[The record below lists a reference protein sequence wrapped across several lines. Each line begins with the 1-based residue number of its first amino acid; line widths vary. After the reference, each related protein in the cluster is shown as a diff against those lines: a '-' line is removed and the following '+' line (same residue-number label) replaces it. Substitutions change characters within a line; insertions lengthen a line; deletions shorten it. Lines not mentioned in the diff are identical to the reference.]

1 MLEIREATTDEDL
14 GHMVAIVSR
23 VSPDNP
29 MSIDEARWQDAR
41 YPGGKRF
48 LAWLD
53 GVPVGCGGAGRVYM
67 YAEDFPALWGNISV
81 LPEHRERGV
90 GGALLEAI
98 GGVALAAGKP
108 ELYGRTTGDR
118 PEAIR
123 FLERRGFREV
133 ERMKVVR
140 LDLAG
145 LEPAATNPP
154 AGITITSLEAS
165 PELADRLYEVAV
177 EALPDIPGDGR
188 MDPGTPEE
196 FRARDVDRAL
206 LPKGGYAVA
215 VDDASGSVV
224 GYSNL
229 MLVVNNP
236 GLAWHG
242 MTAVR
247 RAFRGRGVAGALKR
261 ATIAWGA
268 ANGLTAIETA
278 NDVDNAPMRAVNRK
292 LGYRPMP
299 DEVYFQGPAARVVA
313 SAEAGVPA

>member
-1 MLEIREATTDEDL
+1 MLEIREAVTDEDL
-14 GHMVAIVSR
+14 GHMVAIIGR

-29 MSIDEARWQDAR
+29 MSIEEARWQDAK

-48 LAWLD
+48 VAWLD
-53 GVPVGCGGAGRVYM
+53 GVAVGCGGAGRVYM

-81 LPEHRERGV
+81 LPEFRDRGV

-145 LEPAATNPP
+145 HVPAPVAPP
-154 AGITITSLEAS
+154 PGITITSLEAS
-165 PELADRLYEVAV
+165 PALADRLYDVAV

-196 FRARDVDRAL
+196 FVARDVDRNL
-206 LPKGGYAVA
+206 MPKGGYAVA
-215 VDDASGSVV
+215 VDDASGAAV

-229 MLVVNNP
+229 MLVANSP

-247 RAFRGRGVAGALKR
+247 REWRGRGIAGALKR
-261 ATIAWGA
+261 ATIAWA
-268 ANGLTAIETA
+268 VANGLVAIETA
-278 NDVDNAPMRAVNRK
+278 NDVDNAPMRAVNRR

-299 DEVYFQGPAARVVA
+299 DEVYFQGPASR
-313 SAEAGVPA
+313 AGVPA

>member
-1 MLEIREATTDEDL
+1 MLKIREATSDEDL

-29 MSIDEARWQDAR
+29 MSIEEARWQDAQ

-67 YAEDFPALWGNISV
+67 YAEDFPALWGNLTV
-81 LPEHRERGV
+81 LPEYRGRGV
-90 GGALLEAI
+90 GSALLEALS
-98 GGVALAAGKP
+98 GVARAAGKP

-140 LDLAG
+140 LDLPG
-145 LEPAATNPP
+145 LDLPAVDPP
-154 AGITITSLEAS
+154 AGITITSLEAR
-165 PELADRLYEVAV
+165 PELADELYPVAL

-196 FRARDVDRAL
+196 FRARDVDRRL
-206 LPKGGYAVA
+206 MPKGGYAVA

-229 MLVVNNP
+229 MLVANSP

-247 RAFRGRGVAGALKR
+247 RAWRGRGIAGAMKR

-268 ANGLTAIETA
+268 ANGIDAIETA
-278 NDVDNAPMRAVNRK
+278 NDVDNAPMRAVNRR

-299 DEVYFQGPAARVVA
+299 DEVYFQGPALPAV
-313 SAEAGVPA
+313 VPA

>member
-1 MLEIREATTDEDL
+1 MLEIREATSDEDL
-14 GHMVAIVSR
+14 GHMVAIIGR

-29 MSIDEARWQDAR
+29 MSIEEARWQDAR
-41 YPGGKRF
+41 YPGGRRF
-48 LAWLD
+48 VAWVD

-67 YAEDFPALWGNISV
+67 YPADFPALWGNLSV
-81 LPEHRERGV
+81 LPEHRGRGV
-90 GGALLEAI
+90 GSALLEALS
-98 GGVALAAGKP
+98 GVALAAGKP
-108 ELYGRTTGDR
+108 ELYGRTTADR

-123 FLERRGFREV
+123 FLARRGFREV

-145 LEPAATNPP
+145 TVPAAVEPP
-154 AGITITSLEAS
+154 PGITITSLEAS
-165 PELADRLYEVAV
+165 PGLADFLYEVAV
-177 EALPDIPGDGR
+177 EALPDIPGEGR

-196 FRARDVDRAL
+196 FRARDVDRRL

-215 VDDASGSVV
+215 LDDASGLVV

-229 MLVVNNP
+229 MLVANNP
-236 GLAWHG
+236 GLAWNG

-247 RAFRGRGVAGALKR
+247 RAWRGRGVAGALKR

-278 NDVDNAPMRAVNRK
+278 NDVDNLPMRAVNRR

-299 DEVYFQGPAARVVA
+299 DEVYFQGPARQAARPAVA
-313 SAEAGVPA
+313 PA